1 MPYPEQEALLRDLV
15 ENDHAHLDD
24 EPLVVA
30 IYFRSRSVPNEECLF
45 EVMRDFGLN
54 EVSEDNSIFQVQF
67 GNAPK
72 LPLPAGDRLR
82 LFLTSP
88 IEFQYAVQ
96 QNWPEVQDI
105 QQAIAEGQYSIL
117 YQRPNDT
124 EATAIVRS
132 LTGRA
137 VAA

>member
-1 MPYPEQEALLRDLV
+1 MPYPEQEHLMRDLV
-15 ENDHAHLDD
+15 LNDHAHLDD

-30 IYFRSRSVPNEECLF
+30 IYFASRAVPNEECLF
-45 EVMRDFGLN
+45 EVMRDFGMN
-54 EVSEDNSIFQVQF
+54 EVGEDNSIFQVQF

-82 LFLTSP
+82 LFLTNP
-88 IEFQYAVQ
+88 NEFQYAVE
-96 QNWPEVQDI
+96 QNWPEIHDLH
-105 QQAIAEGQYSIL
+105 QAIAQGQYSVL

-124 EATAIVRS
+124 EAAAIVQS
-132 LTGRA
+132 LTARA